1 VPAGSTA
8 LGDFLQ
14 RSKSGH
20 CEYFAAAT
28 TLLLRSAGIPAR
40 YATGY
45 AVLEHSALEKAYLV
59 RARHAHAWSRAW
71 IDGRWID
78 VDTTPPS
85 WAEEEER
92 SAPAWQALSDF
103 LRWAQFRWSQSGPL
117 EMGVGWGIALAGL
130 IAVFIWRL
138 FRGKR
143 AARQAAVVA
152 MRHRFNGEDSEFYAV
167 EARLAARAG
176 ARAAHESLA
185 AWLARIE
192 PAIDRPL
199 REALA
204 RAKALH
210 ERYRFDPRGI
220 GAGERRALRSECLAL
235 SARLESLHG

>member
-1 VPAGSTA
+1 
-8 LGDFLQ
+8 
-14 RSKSGH
+14 
-20 CEYFAAAT
+20 
-28 TLLLRSAGIPAR
+28 
-40 YATGY
+40 
-45 AVLEHSALEKAYLV
+45 
-59 RARHAHAWSRAW
+59 
-71 IDGRWID
+71 
-78 VDTTPPS
+78 
-85 WAEEEER
+85 
-92 SAPAWQALSDF
+92 
-103 LRWAQFRWSQSGPL
+103 
-117 EMGVGWGIALAGL
+117 MGVGWGIALAGL

-235 SARLESLHG
+235 SARFAERTQSFDWTRLADAIGLVTLGGWPKPTMPEMKAWGPRVARYSF